1 MGESTFQRTRSVL
14 SPHGQTRGSKRM
26 KTLVQGQRI
35 DLGTSDVVSFDLS
48 GMTDRSAVAAVLK
61 NGSIVP
67 LERDGSTR
75 WILKEAH
82 LLPDD
87 AEIVGYTID
96 ERDDVVFAD
105 LYPISMGIGADVH
118 ELPRPQKRLG
128 LVILAEIYD
137 KGGRRRIRIGGDGY
151 SYGVEAYAR
160 AKGIDPKTMPCRTT
174 GQERNGS
181 GSGARHAESPGPV
194 RSGQLSGSGS
204 GILVAP
210 RTVVTNAHVV
220 ENGTAFLSGPRRIPL
235 ELLAVDPVHDLAVLR
250 GDVDGERLRLTPVG
264 GTWLGQSVIAA
275 GYPLMDLLGSD
286 LKVTMGNVS
295 GLVGAHG
302 DVSRLQFTAPIGSG
316 SSGGAVTDEF
326 GNLVGVTSASLAHGH
341 LRDLGAVSENMNFAI
356 KSSMVVEILSSLGVE
371 VPAEEAWTDGGRREA
386 VARLRAAVMSIGVV
400 G

>member
-1 MGESTFQRTRSVL
+1 MR
-14 SPHGQTRGSKRM
+14 
-26 KTLVQGQRI
+26 TLVSGQRI
-35 DLGTSDVVSFDLS
+35 DLDGSGNMSIQLS
-48 GMTDRSAVAAVLK
+48 GMTDRSALAAVLR
-61 NGSIVP
+61 NGSIIP
-67 LERDGSTR
+67 LDREGSGR
-75 WILKEAH
+75 WVLKEPH
-82 LLPDD
+82 MLPDD

-96 ERDDVVFAD
+96 ERNDVVFAD
-105 LYPISMGIGADVH
+105 LYPITMSIGDDVH

-137 KGGRRRIRIGGDGY
+137 RGGRRRIKIGGDGY

-160 AKGIDPKTMPCRTT
+160 TKEIDPATMPYRTPFVP
-174 GQERNGS
+174 GNRPGHDERQMQ
-181 GSGARHAESPGPV
+181 SPGPNQ
-194 RSGQLSGSGS
+194 SGHLTGSGS

-235 ELLAVDPVHDLAVLR
+235 ELLAVDPIHDLAVLR
-250 GDVDGERLRLTPVG
+250 GEVQGDCLRLMPVG
-264 GTWLGQSVIAA
+264 GAWLGQPVIAA

-295 GLVGAHG
+295 GLVGPHG
-302 DVSRLQFTAPIGSG
+302 DVSRFQFTAPIGSG

-326 GNLVGVTSASLAHGH
+326 GNLVGVTSASLAHGQ

-356 KSSMVVEILSSLGVE
+356 KSGMVREILSSVGIE
-371 VPAEEAWTDGGRREA
+371 MPAGEAWTDGGRREA
-386 VARLRAAVMSIGVV
+386 VARLRSAVMSIGIV